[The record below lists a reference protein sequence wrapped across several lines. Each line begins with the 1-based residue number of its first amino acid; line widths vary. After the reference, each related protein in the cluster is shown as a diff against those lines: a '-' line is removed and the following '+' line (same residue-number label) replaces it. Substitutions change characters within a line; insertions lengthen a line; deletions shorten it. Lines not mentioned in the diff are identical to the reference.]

1 VSTPENIACK
11 AGLLTALVALQGEVP
26 HIAKEAQGQTGN
38 QTYKYTPLEDIAVV
52 VQPLLTKHKLAWVT
66 LPSRAADGEWVLKYR
81 LSHAPSGESIEDEM
95 PLALAKHEDPKAHGS
110 SITYARRHA
119 ITAVLNIQASKDDD
133 GQAAAKGS
141 NRASGRVGR
150 SPQGVTARPPQ
161 RTERLATAQQRGMIN
176 AQTAGKGLPPTSL
189 ADIANAVAGGEP
201 IDWESQSAAENWL
214 RRAMDRLPAHL
225 VDPILARIAEI
236 PAEVA

>member
-1 VSTPENIACK
+1 VNTSEQIPE
-11 AGLLTALVALQGEVP
+11 AGLLAALVAVQGEMP

-38 QTYKYTPLEDIAVV
+38 QTYKYTPLEDIGVV
-52 VQPLLTKHKLAWVT
+52 VQPLLAKHKLAWVT
-66 LPSRAADGEWVLKYR
+66 LPSRAADGTWVLRYR

-110 SITYARRHA
+110 AITYARRHA

-133 GQAAAKGS
+133 GQAAGKGS
-141 NRASGRVGR
+141 KRAGGQVGR
-150 SPQGVTARPPQ
+150 APQEVTARPPQ
-161 RTERLATAQQRGMIN
+161 RTERLATANQRGLIN
-176 AQTAGKGLPPTSL
+176 AKAAGKGLPPTSL
-189 ADIANAVAGGEP
+189 ADIVNAAAEGEQ

-225 VDPILARIAEI
+225 VDPIMARIDDAPPE
-236 PAEVA
+236 PA